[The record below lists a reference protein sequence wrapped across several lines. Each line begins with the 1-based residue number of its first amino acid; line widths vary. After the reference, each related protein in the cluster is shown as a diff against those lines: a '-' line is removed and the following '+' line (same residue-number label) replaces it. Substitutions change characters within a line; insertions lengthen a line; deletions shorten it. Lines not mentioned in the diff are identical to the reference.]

1 MHKLESAIKT
11 KHSTMSKNIKI
22 ILIVIAD
29 LIMLFFGLDLFN
41 QANTTTNTIGAIIAL
56 TLLALNYLVFKPLIN
71 HEKDN

>member
-1 MHKLESAIKT
+1 MT
-11 KHSTMSKNIKI
+11 KHSTMVKNIKI

-41 QANTTTNTIGAIIAL
+41 QANTTANTVGAIIAL
-56 TLLALNYLVFKPLIN
+56 ILLTLNYLVFKPLIK